1 MEGERKAGGEVP
13 RLERKYRFDFSF
25 STDRRLF
32 ETNAEDRNEPWEYS
46 LDETDETLETI
57 FEIIRIACNH

>member
-25 STDRRLF
+25 STDRLF

-46 LDETDETLETI
+46 LDETLETI
-57 FEIIRIACNH
+57 FETIRVACNH